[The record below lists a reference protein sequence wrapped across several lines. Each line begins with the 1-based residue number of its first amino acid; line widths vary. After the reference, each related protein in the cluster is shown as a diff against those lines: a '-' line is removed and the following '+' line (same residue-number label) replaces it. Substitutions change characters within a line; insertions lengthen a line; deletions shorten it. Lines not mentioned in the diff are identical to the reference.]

1 MSDILKRLEMAV
13 AENNTAA
20 IINLVKG
27 ELMDAKGKTVIE
39 LPAQRDQRVY
49 LIRDY
54 YSKKENKYIKKVCT
68 THFISYLIYPE
79 NPARILYNITAS
91 SSWHEIDNLYFDL
104 KTARD
109 ALERGK
115 G

>member
-1 MSDILKRLEMAV
+1 MSDILSRLKA
-13 AENNTAA
+13 AENNPAEA
-20 IINLVKG
+20 FALLP
-27 ELMDAKGKTVIE
+27 ELMDAVGKTVIE

-79 NPARILYNITAS
+79 SPARILYNITAD
-91 SSWHEIDNLYFDL
+91 SSWHEIGNLYFDL

-115 G
+115 ENEL